1 MLGHNLRTPLV
12 AVTLGADLLRQK
24 EELGARGQRIIAQI
38 TTSAQRANQ
47 MVNDLLDLARCNL
60 GTGIPVRT
68 EKTDLTSV
76 CHSVVNEL
84 TTAHPKAQ
92 IIFTDSG
99 TVTGQYDPSRL
110 AQAFSNLIGNAVR
123 HGKAQSPIKVTLSGD
138 GATAC
143 FCVQITESLS
153 LPTHSPLSLIRTGV
167 SPSTPRENKEHRLA
181 SGWDY
186 S

>member
-1 MLGHNLRTPLV
+1 
-12 AVTLGADLLRQK
+12 
-24 EELGARGQRIIAQI
+24 
-38 TTSAQRANQ
+38 

-84 TTAHPKAQ
+84 TTGHPKAQ

-143 FCVQITESLS
+143 FCVQNYGELIPTNALASLFNPNRRFSKYSEGEQGTSSGLGLGLFIAAQIVEGHGGKIEVESTLEQGTTFRVS
-153 LPTHSPLSLIRTGV
+153 LPIR
-167 SPSTPRENKEHRLA
+167 
-181 SGWDY
+181 
-186 S
+186 